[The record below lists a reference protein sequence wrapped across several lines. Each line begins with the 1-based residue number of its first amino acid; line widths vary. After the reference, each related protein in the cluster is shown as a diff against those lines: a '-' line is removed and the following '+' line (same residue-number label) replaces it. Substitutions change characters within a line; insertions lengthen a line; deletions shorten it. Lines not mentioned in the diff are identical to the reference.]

1 MTIYKS
7 SKANMPT
14 VNYFLKWF
22 WLMGLLS
29 ACQVTPVED
38 FLKAFPSPISP
49 RPVIAPTLAKTQQTQ
64 LFPHPIFSEIL
75 PRLKVKTKLN
85 IHLPAYIPES
95 DGSNPVYAILETA
108 NASKYEILLA
118 FTEKCTG
125 GNACRLGSTSA
136 EAITVKSPALKGK
149 AVALAY
155 GITGYFTDATCGA
168 NCSDATLTWEKNS
181 VRYTVAIK
189 AGKVTTLMKMANSA
203 NAAVVR

>member
-29 ACQVTPVED
+29 ACQVIPVED
-38 FLKAFPSPISP
+38 SRAFSSPSSP
-49 RPVIAPTLAKTQQTQ
+49 RPAVTPTSAKTQQAQ
-64 LFPHPIFSEIL
+64 PLPHPIFSEIL

-85 IHLPAYIPES
+85 IRLPAYIPES
-95 DGSNPVYAILETA
+95 DGSNRVYAILETA

-118 FTEKCTG
+118 FTADCTG

-136 EAITVKSPALKGK
+136 EAITAKSPVLKGK
-149 AVALAY
+149 AVALAN
-155 GITGYFTDATCGA
+155 GITGYFTDASCGA
-168 NCSDATLTWEKNS
+168 NCSDATLTWEQNS

-189 AGKVTTLMKMANSA
+189 AGKVTTLVKMANSA
-203 NAAVVR
+203 SV